1 MVSKQ
6 TLIAEIRVITIV
18 LVMFSVLLISAC
30 SPQSQDAIPPGTSTA
45 GPVSQGIVTADP
57 ARSQVAAMD
66 QVDEGVTPIPGSGE
80 VLEATGVVPAS
91 DEIGSARQSE
101 TIDPEDWKDLPVIPE
116 IGERAREIF
125 RSGVAAGNDPRSFAK
140 VGDCQNVPSMFLSI
154 FDYPG
159 YYSLGAEYDYL
170 QETIDWYQ
178 GSFSRESEAVRRG
191 FNAASVV
198 SPVWAD
204 PEACASG
211 ESPLACEIRINNP
224 SIAII
229 SLETWWAGNPENY
242 EKYVRQI
249 IEGLL
254 EHEILPI
261 VATKADNLEGD
272 HQINMILVKL
282 AMEYQI
288 PVWNFWR
295 AVQPLPGNG
304 LLEDRF
310 HLTFDENHFDDPEA
324 MKAAWPWRNLTALQV
339 LDKIRTELVLE
350 Q

>member
-1 MVSKQ
+1 MMVWRSNS
-6 TLIAEIRVITIV
+6 IRSLLFVFISII
-18 LVMFSVLLISAC
+18 LISC
-30 SPQSQDAIPPGTSTA
+30 SSQPDSTMATTEAVIKQPTSLANTETSQSQSSDNQAA
-45 GPVSQGIVTADP
+45 AREGIEVANPRNSNENLDRDVDP
-57 ARSQVAAMD
+57 
-66 QVDEGVTPIPGSGE
+66 
-80 VLEATGVVPAS
+80 
-91 DEIGSARQSE
+91 SARDGELDYDSG
-101 TIDPEDWKDLPVIPE
+101 PEDWKELPIIPSISDHAKE
-116 IGERAREIF
+116 IYRAGIE
-125 RSGVAAGNDPRSFAK
+125 AGNNPRAFSK

-154 FDYPG
+154 YDFSG
-159 YYSLGAEYDYL
+159 YYTLGDEYGYL
-170 QETIDWYQ
+170 QKTIDWYQ

-204 PEACASG
+204 PEVCEPG
-211 ESPLACEIRINNP
+211 ESPLDCEIRINNP
-224 SIAII
+224 SVAIV
-229 SLETWWAGNPENY
+229 SLETWWAGKPENY

-254 EHEILPI
+254 AHDILPI

-272 HQINMILVKL
+272 HQINQILVGL
-282 AMEYQI
+282 AMEYKI

-310 HLTFDENHFDDPEA
+310 HLTFDENHFDDPEV

-339 LDKIRTELVLE
+339 LDKVRSELAVSH
-350 Q
+350 